1 MRSNCGN
8 GALKSA
14 GDRAGRG
21 SGVWGVGVGW
31 GLQGL
36 AIERLGRCKR
46 GSNDLHE
53 REKRTD
59 GKMAVHSC
67 TKIFLFCC
75 LDDEI
80 YDPCR
85 NPNMNNKDHL
95 TTQPPPHNVF

>member
-21 SGVWGVGVGW
+21 SGGW
-31 GLQGL
+31 GLVGVCRDC
-36 AIERLGRCKR
+36 IERLGRCKR

-80 YDPCR
+80 YDPYR
-85 NPNMNNKDHL
+85 NPNMNNKDHRIG
-95 TTQPPPHNVF
+95 